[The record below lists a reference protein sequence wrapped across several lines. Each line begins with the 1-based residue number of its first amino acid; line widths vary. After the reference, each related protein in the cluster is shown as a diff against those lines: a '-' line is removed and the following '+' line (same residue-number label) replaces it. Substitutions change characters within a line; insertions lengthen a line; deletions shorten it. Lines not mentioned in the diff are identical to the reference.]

1 MSTLDILDIILV
13 TNLKS
18 VHSQDKSDSCA
29 PLLCLLE
36 MLELTT
42 TASHFALSQPGLRQ
56 YKELDTTYI
65 K

>member
-36 MLELTT
+36 LTT

-56 YKELDTTYI
+56 YKELDTI
-65 K
+65 